1 MSSPSNVP
9 SSVPSN
15 YVLGQSVH
23 EYERLMLQSR
33 ILRPFTEK
41 FFRAAGVGP
50 GMRVLDVG
58 SGMGDVALL
67 AADIVGPAGRVLG
80 IDRDATALENAR
92 RRTIEQGCSSWV
104 SFQAAGL
111 DEFTTTDQ
119 FDAIVGR
126 YVLLYQPD
134 AAATLRSLLRCVKPG
149 GIVVFH
155 DIDFPDPHSSYP
167 PCQLWD
173 QAYALLGE
181 VFRKGGAPPDF
192 GRRLGKTFLDA
203 GLPFPTIAAENVVGG
218 GRGSYVYAW
227 IANTLVSVAPRV
239 AQLGL
244 EFPPGLVADD
254 TLASRLEEAVVKL
267 GSQVLAPGQ
276 FGAWT
281 RKP

>member
-1 MSSPSNVP
+1 MSSPSA
-9 SSVPSN
+9 SN

-23 EYERLMLQSR
+23 EYERLMLQAR
-33 ILRPFTEK
+33 MLRLYTEK
-41 FFRAAGVGP
+41 FFRAAGLGA

-67 AADIVGPAGRVLG
+67 SADIVGPGGRVLG
-80 IDRDATALENAR
+80 IDRDAAALDNAR
-92 RRTIEQGCSSWV
+92 RRTDEQGCSSWV
-104 SFQAAGL
+104 EFKASDL

-119 FDAIVGR
+119 FDALVGR

-134 AAATLRSLLRCVKPG
+134 PSSTIRSLLRSVKPG

-155 DIDFPDPHSSYP
+155 EFDLPGPDASYP
-167 PCQLWD
+167 PCPLYD
-173 QAYALLGE
+173 QVGMLVSE
-181 VFRKGGAPPDF
+181 VSRRGAPPV

-203 GLPFPTIAAENVVGG
+203 GLPFPTIAAEIIIGG
-218 GRGSYVYAW
+218 GPGSYVYTW
-227 IANTLVSVAPRV
+227 LANTLISVAPLL

-244 EFPPGLVADD
+244 SLPPGVAADH
-254 TLASRLEEAVVKL
+254 TLARRMEEEAVRL
-267 GSQVLAPGQ
+267 GSQMLAPAQ